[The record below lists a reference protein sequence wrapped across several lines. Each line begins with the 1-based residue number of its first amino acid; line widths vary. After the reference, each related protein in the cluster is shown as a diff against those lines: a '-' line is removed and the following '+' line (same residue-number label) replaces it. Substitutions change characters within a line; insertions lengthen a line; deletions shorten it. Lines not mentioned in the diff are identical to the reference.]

1 MFRILS
7 LPDIWT
13 DPNAFGVGET
23 GVIRYGADMFETAL
37 FISAFT
43 TLFVIIDPPGC
54 APIFATLTKGTS
66 RKHQRVMAFKS
77 VGIAA
82 FILIGFAFVGEWL
95 FAKLGISLDAL
106 RIAGGIMLFIIGLN
120 MVFEKRTEK
129 REDRADE
136 ILEEI
141 EDPEDISVFPM
152 GIPMIAG
159 PGTMAT
165 LLILVKESQSS
176 AEQIAIVAA
185 LLVTLLITLVTF
197 LIAGPLI
204 KLMGKNFTDVLT
216 RVLGVLLCTL
226 ASQFVLD
233 GIKGALF

>member
-1 MFRILS
+1 
-7 LPDIWT
+7 
-13 DPNAFGVGET
+13 
-23 GVIRYGADMFETAL
+23 MFETAL

-54 APIFATLTKGTS
+54 APIFATLTNGTS
-66 RKHQRVMAFKS
+66 RSHQRRMAFKS

-82 FILIGFAFVGEWL
+82 IILIGFAYIGEWL

-120 MVFEKRTEK
+120 MVFEKRTES
-129 REDRADE
+129 REERADG

-165 LLILVKESQSS
+165 LLILMSDAPSRMG
-176 AEQIAIVAA
+176 QITILAA
-185 LLVTLLITLVTF
+185 LIVTLLITLFTF

-204 KLMGKNFTDVLT
+204 KLMGKSFTDVLT

>member
-1 MFRILS
+1 
-7 LPDIWT
+7 
-13 DPNAFGVGET
+13 
-23 GVIRYGADMFETAL
+23 MFETAI

-66 RKHQRVMAFKS
+66 RKHQKTMAFKS
-77 VGIAA
+77 VGIASI
-82 FILIGFAFVGEWL
+82 ILIGFAYVGEWL

-129 REDRADE
+129 REDRAE
-136 ILEEI
+136 EVLEEI

-165 LLILVKESQSS
+165 LLILMSDAPTRMGQVAILS
-176 AEQIAIVAA
+176 ALI
-185 LLVTLLITLVTF
+185 LTLLITLFTF

-204 KLMGKNFTDVLT
+204 KLMGKSFTDVLT

-226 ASQFVLD
+226 AAQFVLD
-233 GIKGALF
+233 GVKGALF